1 MHLVE
6 ILGSKSKLQNNMN
19 FNEIALIFRHSSMPS
34 TERNDTAFTNS
45 SLTVIRL
52 GFLKVVFP
60 WDGGGVN
67 LTPPSYF
74 KKNLSNFNKTL
85 YNC

>member
-19 FNEIALIFRHSSMPS
+19 FNKIALIFRHSSMPS

-45 SLTVIRL
+45 FLTLIRL

-60 WDGGGVN
+60 WDGGGGQFD
-67 LTPPSYF
+67 PPF
-74 KKNLSNFNKTL
+74 IFQEELIQL
-85 YNC
+85 Q